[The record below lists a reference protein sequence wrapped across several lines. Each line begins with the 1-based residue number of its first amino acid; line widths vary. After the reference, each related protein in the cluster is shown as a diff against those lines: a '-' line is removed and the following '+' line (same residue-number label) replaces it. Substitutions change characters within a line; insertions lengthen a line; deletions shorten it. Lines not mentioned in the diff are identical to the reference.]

1 MSTRRVVVTGMGL
14 LSAIG
19 KNLEEHWDSL
29 LACRSGIAELTCVD
43 RELISFPN
51 GAEIKDYDPAVMLD
65 QRSEREQD
73 LFTQYALIAA
83 SEAIRDSGLEW
94 SDEDR
99 ARTAVTTG
107 SGGGGQDTIARNYKR
122 LFVEGKRRFHPHTV
136 PHVMANAGASAIS
149 MKFGFSGPCY
159 TMSTACS
166 SSSHAI
172 GSAFWNVRNGAADI
186 AVTGGSEALFNVGML
201 KAWEAIRVVSP
212 ETCRPFSLGRPGMIL
227 GDGAGM
233 LVLETLENAKKRG
246 ARIYAELAGFGMSSD
261 ASHLTKPTL
270 EGPTNAMRGALRDAS
285 LDPASVGYINA
296 HGTGT
301 AANDANE
308 CAVVQE
314 VFGEHAA
321 SIAMSSTKS
330 MHGHALGAA
339 GALEAVATVMAVAN
353 GVAPP
358 TANFEEPDPECPLD
372 CVPNEARACEISAAL
387 SNSFAF
393 GGLNAV
399 LAFRRFSD

>member
-1 MSTRRVVVTGMGL
+1 MSARRVVVTGMGV

-19 KNLEEHWDSL
+19 KNLGEHWDSL
-29 LACRSGIAELTCVD
+29 LACRSGIRELTCVD
-43 RELISFPN
+43 REQISFPN
-51 GAEIKDYDPAVMLD
+51 GAEIQGYDPEAMLET
-65 QRSEREQD
+65 RSEREQD

-83 SEAIRDSGLEW
+83 GEAIRDSGLEW
-94 SDEDR
+94 SEEDR

-122 LFVEGKRRFHPHTV
+122 LYVEGKRRFHPHTV

-149 MKFGFSGPCY
+149 MKWGFCGPCY

-172 GSAFWNVRNGAADI
+172 GSAFWNVRNGAADFAI
-186 AVTGGSEALFNVGML
+186 TGGSEALFNLGML

-212 ETCRPFSLGRPGMIL
+212 DTCRPFSKGRPGMIL
-227 GDGAGM
+227 GDGGAM
-233 LVLETLENAKKRG
+233 LVLETLDGAKKRG
-246 ARIYAELAGFGMSSD
+246 ARIYAEVAGFGMSSD
-261 ASHLTKPTL
+261 ASHLTKPTV
-270 EGPTNAMRGALRDAS
+270 EGPVNAMRAALRDGGI
-285 LDPASVGYINA
+285 DPASVRYINA

-301 AANDANE
+301 PANDSNE
-308 CAVVQE
+308 NRVAQA
-314 VFGEHAA
+314 VFGAHA
-321 SIAMSSTKS
+321 SELAMSSTKS

-339 GALEAVATVMAVAN
+339 GALEAVAAVMAVAE

-358 TANFEEPDPECPLD
+358 TANFEEADPDCPVD
-372 CVPNEARACEISAAL
+372 CVPNEARSLAIDAAL

-399 LAFRRFSD
+399 LAFRRFEG